1 MKFNKVFRFFAILAL
16 LAVFASLPTVA
27 VSAAPQLAPAF
38 QEAPALPSL
47 EDLLITLKNSVGIAL
62 LGAALL
68 NLSKARGW
76 LKDGDAPTF
85 SLIFQSV
92 AFFSFLL
99 LSLFGKS
106 NLIPVIDES
115 AGTVANII
123 NSFVVLAFQLYVAR
137 KGHEEVLAGF
147 PGIGTS
153 FSGRKAGEGALIE
166 TVEYTGMD
174 NSKKTPE
181 EFGEFKA

>member
-1 MKFNKVFRFFAILAL
+1 MKFSKVFRFVAVLAL
-16 LAVFASLPTVA
+16 LVVFASLPTVA
-27 VSAAPQLAPAF
+27 VSASPQLAPAF

-47 EDLLITLKNSVGIAL
+47 EDIFVTLKNSVGFAL

-68 NLSKARGW
+68 NLCKSRGW
-76 LKDGDAPTF
+76 LQDGDAPTF
-85 SLIFQSV
+85 SLVFQSV
-92 AFFSFLL
+92 GFFSFLL
-99 LSLFGKS
+99 LTLFGKS

-123 NSFVVLAFQLYVAR
+123 NSAVVLAIQLYAAR
-137 KGHEEVLAGF
+137 KGHEEVLAGM

-153 FSGRKAGEGALIE
+153 FSGRNAGEGAMIE
-166 TVEYTGMD
+166 TFIDQEA
-174 NSKKTPE
+174 SPE